1 MKLPFHI
8 IMQLLDT
15 PFNSIQA
22 PVYPVQNFEHKT
34 EVARTNFLRIKH
46 ATISVNKTIDT
57 IGLLQH
63 VSNIQSVPL
72 FHGNQFDSVKD
83 HYHQLKEKTL
93 YTLNRRN

>member
-22 PVYPVQNFEHKT
+22 PIYPVQNFEHNT
-34 EVARTNFLRIKH
+34 EVARTNFLGIKH
-46 ATISVNKTIDT
+46 ATVSDKTIDH

-63 VSNIQSVPL
+63 VTNIYS
-72 FHGNQFDSVKD
+72 
-83 HYHQLKEKTL
+83 
-93 YTLNRRN
+93 